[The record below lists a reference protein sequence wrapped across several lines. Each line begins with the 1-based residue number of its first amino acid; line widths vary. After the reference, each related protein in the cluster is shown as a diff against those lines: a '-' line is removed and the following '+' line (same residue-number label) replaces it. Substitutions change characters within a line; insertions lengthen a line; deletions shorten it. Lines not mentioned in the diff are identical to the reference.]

1 MTSTLRFVL
10 TSNSITVMLGARP
23 YSIASTDEVY
33 PKVVELVK
41 ANASED
47 DILSVINAAQAA
59 LEKATQ
65 ITPAIAIRGGVV
77 TYNGEAVDN
86 SLTTRMLAM
95 LDEGFDLVPMARFL
109 ENLMANPSYRAVNEL
124 YSFLEKGEMPI
135 TPDGHFMAYKAV
147 RADYKDIHSGT
158 FDNSIGQVCSMP
170 RNAVDDDKNRTCS
183 SGLHFCSFAYL
194 PHFAHA
200 NGHVML
206 LKINPADVVSI
217 PADYNDTKGRCAK
230 YEVVGEYEGYYK
242 ENGPYFTSSVFDPAT
257 GNQSGG
263 AFGDDALRQ
272 IDQKRRQQI
281 HRPIRKDEM
290 DARPAPARRGVV
302 HRRQIVENQRGR
314 LQHLQRRGQRQR
326 DFVCV
331 RAEDRP
337 GRHGQPAAPAM
348 PPAQRRVARRAE
360 DFRRRARRECGL
372 DGLLDAAANVRAPVR
387 VRRSRVHAARAG
399 PLTRP
404 AEIRSSSASRWT
416 RRRLRFRI
424 PRRPFPA
431 RWAR

>member
-77 TYNGEAVDN
+77 TYNGEAVVN

-257 GNQSGG
+257 GNQSGS
-263 AFGDDALRQ
+263 AFGGDDDDDCNDDSSFDLYGDNDYIDTFDTLQESIDYANDNLSDYREFEIRDEDGDVVETITGEKAGYTVYADGSEIDSLDSLDDA
-272 IDQKRRQQI
+272 
-281 HRPIRKDEM
+281 
-290 DARPAPARRGVV
+290 
-302 HRRQIVENQRGR
+302 
-314 LQHLQRRGQRQR
+314 
-326 DFVCV
+326 
-331 RAEDRP
+331 
-337 GRHGQPAAPAM
+337 
-348 PPAQRRVARRAE
+348 
-360 DFRRRARRECGL
+360 REKAIGL
-372 DGLLDAAANVRAPVR
+372 FSSGYYSDVR
-387 VRRSRVHAARAG
+387 VQDEDGDYVVKM
-399 PLTRP
+399 TM
-404 AEIRSSSASRWT
+404 
-416 RRRLRFRI
+416 
-424 PRRPFPA
+424 
-431 RWAR
+431 

>member
-257 GNQSGG
+257 GNQSGS
-263 AFGDDALRQ
+263 AFGGDDDDDDCNDDSSFDLYGDNDYIDTFDTLQESIDYANDNLSDYREFEIRDEDGDVVETITGEKAGYTVYADGSEIDSLDSLDDA
-272 IDQKRRQQI
+272 
-281 HRPIRKDEM
+281 
-290 DARPAPARRGVV
+290 
-302 HRRQIVENQRGR
+302 
-314 LQHLQRRGQRQR
+314 
-326 DFVCV
+326 
-331 RAEDRP
+331 
-337 GRHGQPAAPAM
+337 
-348 PPAQRRVARRAE
+348 
-360 DFRRRARRECGL
+360 REKAISLFSSGYYS
-372 DGLLDAAANVRAPVR
+372 DVR
-387 VRRSRVHAARAG
+387 VQDEDGDYVVKM
-399 PLTRP
+399 TM
-404 AEIRSSSASRWT
+404 
-416 RRRLRFRI
+416 
-424 PRRPFPA
+424 
-431 RWAR
+431 

>member
-257 GNQSGG
+257 GNQSGS
-263 AFGDDALRQ
+263 AFGGDDDDDDDCNDDSSFDLYGDNDYIDTFDTLQESIDYANDNLSDYREFEIRDEDGDVVETITGEKAGYTVYADGSEIDSLDSLDDA
-272 IDQKRRQQI
+272 
-281 HRPIRKDEM
+281 
-290 DARPAPARRGVV
+290 
-302 HRRQIVENQRGR
+302 
-314 LQHLQRRGQRQR
+314 
-326 DFVCV
+326 
-331 RAEDRP
+331 
-337 GRHGQPAAPAM
+337 
-348 PPAQRRVARRAE
+348 
-360 DFRRRARRECGL
+360 REKAIGL
-372 DGLLDAAANVRAPVR
+372 FSSGYYSDVR
-387 VRRSRVHAARAG
+387 VQDEDGDYVVKM
-399 PLTRP
+399 TM
-404 AEIRSSSASRWT
+404 
-416 RRRLRFRI
+416 
-424 PRRPFPA
+424 
-431 RWAR
+431 

>member
-257 GNQSGG
+257 GNQSGS
-263 AFGDDALRQ
+263 AFGGDDDGNDDGSFDLYGDDDH
-272 IDQKRRQQI
+272 IDTFDTLQEAIDCANDNLSDYREFE
-281 HRPIRKDEM
+281 IRDE
-290 DARPAPARRGVV
+290 DGDVV
-302 HRRQIVENQRGR
+302 ETITGEKAGYTVY
-314 LQHLQRRGQRQR
+314 
-326 DFVCV
+326 
-331 RAEDRP
+331 A
-337 GRHGQPAAPAM
+337 
-348 PPAQRRVARRAE
+348 
-360 DFRRRARRECGL
+360 
-372 DGLLDAAANVRAPVR
+372 DGDEIDSFDSLDAARDKAIRLFSSGDYSEVR
-387 VRRSRVHAARAG
+387 VEDEDGDDVVNM
-399 PLTRP
+399 TM
-404 AEIRSSSASRWT
+404 
-416 RRRLRFRI
+416 
-424 PRRPFPA
+424 
-431 RWAR
+431 

>member
-242 ENGPYFTSSVFDPAT
+242 ENGPYFTSSVFDPST
-257 GNQSGG
+257 GNQSGS
-263 AFGDDALRQ
+263 AFGGDDDGNDDGSFDLYGDDDH
-272 IDQKRRQQI
+272 IDNFDTLQEAIDYANDNLSDYREFE
-281 HRPIRKDEM
+281 IRDE
-290 DARPAPARRGVV
+290 DGDVV
-302 HRRQIVENQRGR
+302 ETITGEK
-314 LQHLQRRGQRQR
+314 
-326 DFVCV
+326 
-331 RAEDRP
+331 AEFTVY
-337 GRHGQPAAPAM
+337 A
-348 PPAQRRVARRAE
+348 
-360 DFRRRARRECGL
+360 
-372 DGLLDAAANVRAPVR
+372 DGDEIESFDSLDAARDKAIRLFSSGDYSDVR
-387 VRRSRVHAARAG
+387 VEDEDGDDVVNM
-399 PLTRP
+399 TM
-404 AEIRSSSASRWT
+404 
-416 RRRLRFRI
+416 
-424 PRRPFPA
+424 
-431 RWAR
+431 

>member
-257 GNQSGG
+257 GNQSGS
-263 AFGDDALRQ
+263 AFGGDDDDCNDDGSFDLYGDDDH
-272 IDQKRRQQI
+272 IDNFDTLQEAIDYANDNLSDYREFE
-281 HRPIRKDEM
+281 IRDE
-290 DARPAPARRGVV
+290 DGDVV
-302 HRRQIVENQRGR
+302 ETITGEK
-314 LQHLQRRGQRQR
+314 
-326 DFVCV
+326 
-331 RAEDRP
+331 AEFTVY
-337 GRHGQPAAPAM
+337 A
-348 PPAQRRVARRAE
+348 
-360 DFRRRARRECGL
+360 
-372 DGLLDAAANVRAPVR
+372 DGDEIESFDSLDAARDKAIRLFSSGDYSDVR
-387 VRRSRVHAARAG
+387 VEDEDGDDVVNM
-399 PLTRP
+399 TM
-404 AEIRSSSASRWT
+404 
-416 RRRLRFRI
+416 
-424 PRRPFPA
+424 
-431 RWAR
+431 

>member
-257 GNQSGG
+257 GNQSGS
-263 AFGDDALRQ
+263 AFGGDDDGDDDGNDDGSFDLYGDDDH
-272 IDQKRRQQI
+272 IDTFDTLQEAIDCANDNLSDYREFE
-281 HRPIRKDEM
+281 IRDE
-290 DARPAPARRGVV
+290 DGDVV
-302 HRRQIVENQRGR
+302 ETITGEKAGYTVY
-314 LQHLQRRGQRQR
+314 
-326 DFVCV
+326 
-331 RAEDRP
+331 A
-337 GRHGQPAAPAM
+337 
-348 PPAQRRVARRAE
+348 
-360 DFRRRARRECGL
+360 
-372 DGLLDAAANVRAPVR
+372 DGDEIDSFDSLDAARDKAIRLFSSGDYSEVR
-387 VRRSRVHAARAG
+387 VEDEDGDDVVNM
-399 PLTRP
+399 TM
-404 AEIRSSSASRWT
+404 
-416 RRRLRFRI
+416 
-424 PRRPFPA
+424 
-431 RWAR
+431 

>member
-183 SGLHFCSFAYL
+183 SGLHVCSFAYL

-230 YEVVGEYEGYYK
+230 DEVVGEYEGYYK

-263 AFGDDALRQ
+263 AFGDDDGDDDSSFDLYGDDDH
-272 IDQKRRQQI
+272 IDTFDTLQEAIDYANDNLSDYREFE
-281 HRPIRKDEM
+281 IRDE
-290 DARPAPARRGVV
+290 DGDVV
-302 HRRQIVENQRGR
+302 ETITGEK
-314 LQHLQRRGQRQR
+314 
-326 DFVCV
+326 
-331 RAEDRP
+331 
-337 GRHGQPAAPAM
+337 AAFTVYA
-348 PPAQRRVARRAE
+348 
-360 DFRRRARRECGL
+360 
-372 DGLLDAAANVRAPVR
+372 DGDEIESFDSLDAARDKAIRLFSSGDYSDVR
-387 VRRSRVHAARAG
+387 VEDEDGDDVVNM
-399 PLTRP
+399 TM
-404 AEIRSSSASRWT
+404 
-416 RRRLRFRI
+416 
-424 PRRPFPA
+424 
-431 RWAR
+431 

>member
-257 GNQSGG
+257 GNQSGS
-263 AFGDDALRQ
+263 AFGGDDDGDDDGNDDGSFDLYGDDDH
-272 IDQKRRQQI
+272 IDTFDTLQEAIDCANNNLSDYREFE
-281 HRPIRKDEM
+281 IRDE
-290 DARPAPARRGVV
+290 DGDVV
-302 HRRQIVENQRGR
+302 ETITGEKAGYTVY
-314 LQHLQRRGQRQR
+314 
-326 DFVCV
+326 
-331 RAEDRP
+331 A
-337 GRHGQPAAPAM
+337 
-348 PPAQRRVARRAE
+348 
-360 DFRRRARRECGL
+360 
-372 DGLLDAAANVRAPVR
+372 DGDEIDSFDSLDAARDKAIRLFSSGDYSDVR
-387 VRRSRVHAARAG
+387 VEDEDGDDVVNM
-399 PLTRP
+399 TM
-404 AEIRSSSASRWT
+404 
-416 RRRLRFRI
+416 
-424 PRRPFPA
+424 
-431 RWAR
+431 

>member
-257 GNQSGG
+257 GNQSGS
-263 AFGDDALRQ
+263 AFGGDDDDDCNDDSSFDLYGDNDYIDTFDTLQESIDYANDNLSDYREFEIRDEDGDVVETITGEKAGYTVYADGSEIDSLDSLDDA
-272 IDQKRRQQI
+272 
-281 HRPIRKDEM
+281 
-290 DARPAPARRGVV
+290 
-302 HRRQIVENQRGR
+302 
-314 LQHLQRRGQRQR
+314 
-326 DFVCV
+326 
-331 RAEDRP
+331 
-337 GRHGQPAAPAM
+337 
-348 PPAQRRVARRAE
+348 
-360 DFRRRARRECGL
+360 REKAIGL
-372 DGLLDAAANVRAPVR
+372 FSSGYYSDVR
-387 VRRSRVHAARAG
+387 VQDEDGDYVVKM
-399 PLTRP
+399 TM
-404 AEIRSSSASRWT
+404 
-416 RRRLRFRI
+416 
-424 PRRPFPA
+424 
-431 RWAR
+431 